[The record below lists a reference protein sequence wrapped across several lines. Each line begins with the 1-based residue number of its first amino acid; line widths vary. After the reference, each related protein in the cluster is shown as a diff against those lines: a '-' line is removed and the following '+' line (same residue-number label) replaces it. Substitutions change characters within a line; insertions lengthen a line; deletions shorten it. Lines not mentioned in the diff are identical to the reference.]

1 MLPTGPETPLNA
13 YGSRL
18 ANSAEKARCNDQ
30 VEDAVPSTH
39 VDVEGSTHGNANDEG
54 DNGGDQKRQQV
65 ASWFGLYACSPLT
78 SRDRL
83 PRPTSASSRKLQC
96 CDLLL

>member
-1 MLPTGPETPLNA
+1 M
-13 YGSRL
+13 
-18 ANSAEKARCNDQ
+18 
-30 VEDAVPSTH
+30 EDAVPSTH

-83 PRPTSASSRKLQC
+83 PRPTRCAIERPFGHPELPISLAQVSGVCLSLDR
-96 CDLLL
+96 